1 MIEITFYRRNKY
13 KYGIALF
20 KRFAYSSIYK
30 YTVWSTDTVSAALV
44 TKMNYHAE
52 HVNKAKNKLRA
63 SSIDFYLGFKPN
75 YGPEM
80 RFKTLEDVAFFKL
93 MNNELLP

>member
-20 KRFAYSSIYK
+20 KRFAY
-30 YTVWSTDTVSAALV
+30 WSTDTVSAALV
-44 TKMNYHAE
+44 TKMNDHAE